1 MSKLEQ
7 EVRGFSEECRAEE
20 SRYHYLNCMMG
31 VLKQQQARIAEEM
44 KSYVS
49 HDAADKK
56 KTLRS
61 VNKPVLLPRL
71 PISPPPFPPPHN
83 HPPTSPLPPL
93 LGSSGDI

>member
-61 VNKPVLLPRL
+61 VNKPLLP
-71 PISPPPFPPPHN
+71 PHIPPPLSHTHF
-83 HPPTSPLPPL
+83 PTSPLA
-93 LGSSGDI
+93 GE